1 MYVYNFKGSVHSNI
15 KCCLD
20 CVCCQLHSFA
30 DLHCGSVFSTSSFF
44 LLNDSCQLYRS
55 AEELVKLL
63 MTTRSQQQQDAN
75 ISGAL
80 LSRAGLLASS
90 MGDRRKQEKENS
102 SLLFTSNHSKLCV
115 SFFCKKIHYC
125 CVEFLYDFL

>member
-1 MYVYNFKGSVHSNI
+1 MYVYNFKRSVHSNI

-30 DLHCGSVFSTSSFF
+30 DLHCGSVFSTFF
-44 LLNDSCQLYRS
+44 FFTERQLPAVSLCRRARES
-55 AEELVKLL
+55 PHDNKVTVVAGW
-63 MTTRSQQQQDAN
+63 QDAN

-90 MGDRRKQEKENS
+90 MGDRRKQERENS

-115 SFFCKKIHYC
+115 SFF
-125 CVEFLYDFL
+125 LL